1 MTSPTLLHWWMP
13 QFDWSG
19 DVIDTPSLVDAAI
32 CVGPRHSA
40 IGGCRNLIGPVTSQT
55 LFIGGC
61 KFSILIGP
69 VTSQTLFICGC
80 KFSILIG
87 PVTSQTLFH
96 GWMKMEQFNW
106 SGDAID
112 TPLLANAQPIGTY
125 CWATIPRRNHCHLPI
140 GQCSA
145 NRNFLLDNSS

>member
-1 MTSPTLLHWWMP
+1 MP

-55 LFIGGC
+55 LFI
-61 KFSILIGP
+61 
-69 VTSQTLFICGC
+69 CGC

-87 PVTSQTLFH
+87 PVTSQALFH

-112 TPLLANAQPIGTY
+112 TPLLANA
-125 CWATIPRRNHCHLPI
+125 HK
-140 GQCSA
+140 
-145 NRNFLLDNSS
+145 